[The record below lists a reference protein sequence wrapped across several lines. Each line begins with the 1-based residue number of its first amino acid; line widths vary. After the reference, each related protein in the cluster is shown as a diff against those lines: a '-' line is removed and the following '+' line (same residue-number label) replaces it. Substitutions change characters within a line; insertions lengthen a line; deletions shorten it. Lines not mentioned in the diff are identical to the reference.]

1 VYIGPADRH
10 DHSENAA
17 CGDREQTPSVSVVEP
32 LVGRP
37 AARGGRRE
45 NTHWVPGTQ
54 STRTS
59 LRFPGKTFFRPET
72 RGWKALFRSSGDRDW
87 AWQRPQTFDF
97 L

>member
-37 AARGGRRE
+37 AARGRDER
-45 NTHWVPGTQ
+45 TQ
-54 STRTS
+54 TACQARSRLERVFVS
-59 LRFPGKTFFRPET
+59 QEKLFSGQRHAGEMRHFALLET
-72 RGWKALFRSSGDRDW
+72 ETGHGNARNRLIS
-87 AWQRPQTFDF
+87 
-97 L
+97 